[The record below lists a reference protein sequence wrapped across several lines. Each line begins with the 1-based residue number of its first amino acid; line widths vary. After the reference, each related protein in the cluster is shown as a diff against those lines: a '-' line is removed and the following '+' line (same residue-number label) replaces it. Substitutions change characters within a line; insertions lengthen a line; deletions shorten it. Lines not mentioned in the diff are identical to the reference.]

1 MPKYWDKEIE
11 TAPRYQMEALQSYR
25 LSATVKRVYEN
36 VPHYRAKMD
45 EAGIKP
51 EDIKSLA
58 DLSKLPFTY
67 KQDLRDTYPY
77 GLFAVPAEEVVR
89 IHASSGT
96 TGKQIVVGYTQH
108 DLDIW
113 SDCTARALTAI
124 GGSKS
129 DFIHVSYGYGLFTGG
144 LGIHYGVEKIGATVI
159 PVSTGNTKRQIQV
172 MKDFGS
178 TILCCTPSYALYLGE
193 TLKEMGL
200 TPDDLKLK
208 AGFFGAEP
216 WTEQMRKEI
225 ERNLGIKAYD
235 IYGLSEISGPGV
247 AFECPEQTGM
257 HVNEDHFIVE
267 IIDPDTGEV
276 LPDGEEGEIVFT
288 CITKEAFPLI
298 RYRTRDISVL
308 SHDQCSC
315 GRTFV
320 KMAKPRGRSDDMLI
334 IRGVNVF
341 PSQIESVLLDLGQT
355 APHYQ
360 LIVDRKNN
368 TDTFE
373 ILVEMSENM
382 FSDSVKGLEEQ
393 EHRIQAAV
401 ESTLGIGA
409 KVTLVEPKSIAR
421 SEGKAKRVIDKRQ
434 LH

>member
-1 MPKYWDKEIE
+1 MPQYWDKEIE

-144 LGIHYGVEKIGATVI
+144 LGIHYGVENRRNRNSCFYRQHQTTN
-159 PVSTGNTKRQIQV
+159 PGNERFRLYYSLLYPLLCV
-172 MKDFGS
+172 VFG
-178 TILCCTPSYALYLGE
+178 
-193 TLKEMGL
+193 
-200 TPDDLKLK
+200 
-208 AGFFGAEP
+208 
-216 WTEQMRKEI
+216 
-225 ERNLGIKAYD
+225 RNLKRN
-235 IYGLSEISGPGV
+235 GV
-247 AFECPEQTGM
+247 
-257 HVNEDHFIVE
+257 
-267 IIDPDTGEV
+267 DT
-276 LPDGEEGEIVFT
+276 
-288 CITKEAFPLI
+288 
-298 RYRTRDISVL
+298 R
-308 SHDQCSC
+308 
-315 GRTFV
+315 
-320 KMAKPRGRSDDMLI
+320 
-334 IRGVNVF
+334 
-341 PSQIESVLLDLGQT
+341 
-355 APHYQ
+355 
-360 LIVDRKNN
+360 
-368 TDTFE
+368 
-373 ILVEMSENM
+373 
-382 FSDSVKGLEEQ
+382 
-393 EHRIQAAV
+393 
-401 ESTLGIGA
+401 
-409 KVTLVEPKSIAR
+409 
-421 SEGKAKRVIDKRQ
+421 
-434 LH
+434 